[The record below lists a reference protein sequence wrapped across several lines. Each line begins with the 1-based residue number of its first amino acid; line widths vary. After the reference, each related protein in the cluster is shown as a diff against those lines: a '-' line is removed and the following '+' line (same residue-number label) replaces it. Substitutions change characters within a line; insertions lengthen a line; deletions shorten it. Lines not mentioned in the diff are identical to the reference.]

1 MTEITILVPQIEQV
15 GLMPNPA
22 DVDSSVT
29 ASFIVSEMQKRCNLS
44 RSIAALFFQAK
55 GEFISGNS
63 V

>member
-29 ASFIVSEMQKRCNLS
+29 ASVIVSEMQKTLQSVAPYCGTVFS
-44 RSIAALFFQAK
+44 
-55 GEFISGNS
+55 GEGGIY
-63 V
+63 

>member
-29 ASFIVSEMQKRCNLS
+29 ASVVVSEMKKTLQSVAPYCGTIFS
-44 RSIAALFFQAK
+44 
-55 GEFISGNS
+55 GEGGIF
-63 V
+63 